1 AGVFTKLNAGIIA
14 QTRYIDT
21 TARAAAASSST
32 AAAASATTYYYTI
45 TSVDAEGDES
55 IQSAMVSP
63 SPAAGGSDP
72 SVGADSPA
80 SFGGGG
86 GGCFIGAAKSFRGSA
101 GVWVALVLAML
112 GIIAGGIGKWE
123 CGSRK

>member
-1 AGVFTKLNAGIIA
+1 
-14 QTRYIDT
+14 
-21 TARAAAASSST
+21 
-32 AAAASATTYYYTI
+32 
-45 TSVDAEGDES
+45 VDADGDES

-86 GGCFIGAAKSFRGSA
+86 GGCFIGAAKYASRLD
-101 GVWVALVLAML
+101 VTYVTLVLAMAFL
-112 GIIAGGIGKWE
+112 FWILD
-123 CGSRK
+123 CGLRIVKSCDWGRRK